1 MLSRAAGSTIS
12 IHSTP
17 YYFPV
22 LRFLSNPVVL
32 TVVAGL
38 RGRKPPRNIADLKM
52 LHRIVVSNARDADQL
67 ASWGLTNHTIVPP
80 GIDVS
85 RLRSGSLPMTD
96 RVTLLMASA
105 PWTADQFD
113 LKGIDALLDAAARD
127 KRLNLILLWRG
138 LLLEELR
145 ERIGRRGLED
155 RVEVVANRVAI
166 DDYLRRAHA
175 AVLLAKRG
183 DIVKAYP
190 HSLIESLVAG
200 KPVILSDAVP
210 MADYVRQKGCG
221 IVVGE
226 VSSEA
231 LAAAVEALRGNY
243 DELASKARSIGSHAF
258 SQRAMIDAYRD
269 LYGL

>member
-1 MLSRAAGSTIS
+1 M
-12 IHSTP
+12 
-17 YYFPV
+17 
-22 LRFLSNPVVL
+22 
-32 TVVAGL
+32 
-38 RGRKPPRNIADLKM
+38 
-52 LHRIVVSNARDADQL
+52 
-67 ASWGLTNHTIVPP
+67 
-80 GIDVS
+80 
-85 RLRSGSLPMTD
+85 
-96 RVTLLMASA
+96 
-105 PWTADQFD
+105 
-113 LKGIDALLDAAARD
+113 
-127 KRLNLILLWRG
+127 LWRG
-138 LLLEELR
+138 LLLDELR

-200 KPVILSDAVP
+200 KPVILSDALP

-221 IVVGE
+221 IVVDE

-231 LAAAVEALRGNY
+231 LAAAVEALRRNY
-243 DELASKARSIGSHAF
+243 DELASKARSIGSHTF